1 MEFWDIYDSNKQRT
15 GRTMKRNDWCLKDGE
30 YHLTVLGVIVRP
42 DGRFLITQRVM
53 TKAWAPGWWEVSG
66 GAAQA
71 GEDSF
76 DAVKREI
83 KEETGIDVSGAEGG
97 YLFTYHR
104 ENPGEGDNYFVDVYR
119 FVLDFTEEDVRLQ
132 EKEAA
137 GFKLADPEEIKELA
151 KQGIFLH
158 YDSIKQA
165 FELNRQSESR
175 G

>member
-165 FELNRQSESR
+165 FEL
-175 G
+175 

>member
-1 MEFWDIYDSNKQRT
+1 MELWDIYDSNKQRT

-30 YHLTVLGVIVRP
+30 YHLTVLGVVVRP
-42 DGRFLITQRVM
+42 DGRFLITRRVM

-71 GEDSF
+71 GEDSA

-83 KEETGIDVSGAEGG
+83 LEETGLDVTGCEGG

-119 FVLDFTEEDVRLQ
+119 FVKDFKESDVRLQ
-132 EKEAA
+132 EEETL
-137 GFKLADPEEIKELA
+137 GFKLATAGEIKELA
-151 KQGIFLH
+151 GQGIFLH

-165 FELNRQSESR
+165 FELV
-175 G
+175 